1 MKNIKSYKD
10 FVETRVNEE
19 EGWKDIAMG
28 AAMAAS
34 TLSPTVKAYAS
45 DYSSDKDKTE
55 ISYQSDKE
63 LSDKGDTYYFG
74 KGDKDKEKEKITK
87 TTKSKSEM
95 QKMTKYQG
103 WTLDSTHVDTVWK
116 KITVHKPD
124 TMVYVFDAKLDGAQ
138 FFQSGKYDLN
148 NEMIEAINSIFDSL
162 YSEGAFITDV
172 LVESSTDKQGLS
184 KNLQN
189 DLKSKGYSPDNMGL
203 SKARCQSISD
213 YLVNS
218 IGINDTLITT
228 NQLHEM
234 GTGEIDQSARYVNI
248 KVIYIKKDV
257 IVTTP
262 VIIEEVPQ
270 LKTTYYLS
278 KEKVETKGGYKFKG
292 RSPKTKPHGPI
303 KTKSRSK
310 VKTECFFK
318 TDYTWKQ

>member
-10 FVETRVNEE
+10 FVNNKVNEEE
-19 EGWKDIAMG
+19 EGWKDIALG
-28 AAMAAS
+28 TAMAAS
-34 TLSPTVKAYAS
+34 TLSPMTKAYAS
-45 DYSSDKDKTE
+45 DYADDKQKTE
-55 ISYQSDKE
+55 ISYQVDKE
-63 LSDKGDTYYFG
+63 DDKGDTYYF
-74 KGDKDKEKEKITK
+74 KGGDDKEKERITK

-103 WTLDSTHVDTVWK
+103 WTLDSTHVDTVWRK
-116 KITVHKPD
+116 VSTTKPD
-124 TMVYVFDAKLDGAQ
+124 TMVYILEAKLDGEQ
-138 FFQSGKYDLN
+138 FFESGRYNLN
-148 NEMIEAINSIFDSL
+148 TEMIDKIDGIFDNL
-162 YSEGAFITDV
+162 YNEGAFITDV
-172 LVESSTDKQGLS
+172 LIESSTDKQGLS

-189 DLKSKGYSPDNMGL
+189 DLKSKGYTPDNMGL

-218 IGINDTLITT
+218 IGINDTLIST
-228 NQLHEM
+228 NQLYEK
-234 GTGEIDQSARYVNI
+234 GTSEIDQSARYVNI
-248 KVIYIKKDV
+248 KIIYIKKDV
-257 IVTTP
+257 IATTP

-303 KTKSRSK
+303 KKQTRSK

-318 TDYTWKQ
+318 N